1 MRRLLAGLVA
11 GAGSVVPVDRL
22 AETLWGD
29 QPPVDP
35 TGAVHNLVSRLRTV
49 LRSAGCGAA
58 VRIVTRPPG
67 YLLVASEGALDC
79 DRFVQLVSRARD
91 QHRDSPGLAA
101 ALLDEA
107 LALWRGPA
115 YGEFAGEGFAA
126 PDAVRLEEIRWGAMA
141 DRVDAALAL
150 GRPDEAIG
158 LLEPLLAA
166 QPLSHRPRGQ
176 LMLALHRAGRS
187 AQALEAFRDYRELL
201 ADELGLDP
209 PPELGALETAIL
221 RRDPAIEQARP
232 ASSPGNLPHRLTELV
247 GRAEDARRVTS
258 AMAQSR
264 LVTLTGVGGVG
275 KTRLA
280 LHVAAE
286 LIHGCLD
293 GAWLCELAGV
303 GDEAVATALATALD
317 VQQRDAPSVTSRLVG
332 YLRTKGMLIVLD
344 NCEHVLTAVA
354 QLADALLGGCPGVR
368 LLATSREPLGIEG
381 EQVLPV
387 APLAP
392 PDAVTLFIQRA
403 TAACPSFTVTSE
415 NAAEVTEVCR
425 RLDGLPLALELV
437 APKIRSL
444 SARDIV
450 ARLERRLQ
458 FVRTASQIREQRHR
472 TLHAVVDWS
481 YQLLAEPQRQVF
493 DRLSV
498 FASSFTMAAAQQVA
512 GCGGDAE
519 GVAEAVTALVDRSML
534 GAHTDDPPSRY
545 TMLDTLRH
553 YGRERLDARGW
564 AAETRLEHARYQV
577 ELAEAAF
584 TGLTGADPGAWSATI
599 DRHLDDLRAAH
610 RWSVQ
615 HEPDLA
621 TRLAAALYW
630 YVEAGSS
637 SEVALWAERS
647 LAVTASSSRSLLPVV
662 FGVAA
667 WGASKRGDL
676 PAAVELAH
684 RGLAAAADRD
694 PVRRYALFVLG
705 DVALF
710 EGRLHEASRYYEEVA
725 RLAGAAGDTY
735 CHGYAMVNSVL
746 PLAYGSGDPA
756 AAVAA
761 ARRVRSV
768 TMATGS
774 PSLRAWADY
783 ALGEALAGVD
793 APAAITAIDAA
804 LVTARQCRNRF
815 MEGIALLTAAS
826 LRARQGDPRA
836 ALPLFG
842 QVIEHW
848 QRAGNWTQ
856 QWITIRNVIEA
867 LARVGADEPAA
878 ILCGALNTR
887 RSSPP
892 LFGADAERLAG
903 AETALRASLGEQHY
917 LQCQARGA
925 AMTDLDAITF
935 AAAACTAAS

>member
-1 MRRLLAGLVA
+1 MRRLLAGLVT

-35 TGAVHNLVSRLRTV
+35 TGAVHNLVSRLRAA

-58 VRIVTRPPG
+58 VQIVTRPPG
-67 YLLVASEGALDC
+67 YLLAASEGALDC
-79 DRFVQLVSRARD
+79 DRFVRLLRRARD

-126 PDAVRLEEIRWGAMA
+126 PDAVRLEELRWGAMA

-150 GRPDEAIG
+150 GHPDEAIG

-209 PPELGALETAIL
+209 PPELGELETAIL
-221 RRDPAIEQARP
+221 RRDPAIERARP

-286 LIHGCLD
+286 LTHGYPD
-293 GAWLCELAGV
+293 GVWLCELAGV

-332 YLRTKGMLIVLD
+332 YLRAKSMLIVLD
-344 NCEHVLTAVA
+344 NCEHVLTATA

-381 EQVLPV
+381 EQVMPV

-403 TAACPSFTVTSE
+403 TAAWPSFAVTSE

-444 SARDIV
+444 SAREIV

-458 FVRTASQIREQRHR
+458 FVRTASQLREQRHR

-481 YQLLAEPQRQVF
+481 YQLLGEPQRQVF

-519 GVAEAVTALVDRSML
+519 GVTEAVTALVDRSML

-564 AAETRLEHARYQV
+564 AAGTRLEHARYHV

-610 RWSVQ
+610 RWSVR

-621 TRLAAALYW
+621 VRLAAALYW

-637 SEVALWAERS
+637 SEVALWAEQS
-647 LAVTASSSRSLLPVV
+647 LAVTASASRPLLPVV
-662 FGVAA
+662 FGAAA

-676 PAAVELAH
+676 RAAVEFAH
-684 RGLAAAADRD
+684 RGLAAAADQD

-705 DVALF
+705 DVALY
-710 EGRLHEASRYYEEVA
+710 EGRLDEAGRYYEEVA

-735 CHGYAMVNSVL
+735 CQTYAAVSTVL

-756 AAVAA
+756 VAVSA
-761 ARRVRSV
+761 ARRARS
-768 TMATGS
+768 ATVSASS
-774 PSLRAWADY
+774 PPMRAWADY

-793 APAAITAIDAA
+793 APAAIAAIDAA

-826 LRARQGDPRA
+826 LRARNGDPRA
-836 ALPLFG
+836 ALQQFG

-856 QWITIRNVIEA
+856 QWITMRNVIEA
-867 LARVGADEPAA
+867 LARLGADEPAT
-878 ILCGALNTR
+878 ILCGALDTR
-887 RSSPP
+887 RGAPP
-892 LFGADAERLAG
+892 LFGADADRLAG
-903 AETALRASLGEQHY
+903 AETALRAGLGEQHY
-917 LQCQARGA
+917 LRCLARGA
-925 AMTDLDAITF
+925 VMTDLDAITF